1 MNGEHVLDPAP
12 LAFLSVKA
20 VPLPRRPGV
29 LSQAVF
35 RVVDVQQARLGAVI
49 ALPHEA
55 PLELRVCVC
64 GWEGEEERKSLLRF
78 QSRADSLPRQKI

>member
-1 MNGEHVLDPAP
+1 M
-12 LAFLSVKA
+12 FLSVKA
-20 VPLPRRPGV
+20 APSPRRSGA
-29 LSQAVF
+29 LRQADP

-55 PLELRVCVC
+55 PLELRVCVR

-78 QSRADSLPRQKI
+78 QSRADSLPRQII